1 MMSSNRTEYSSATEW
16 LSTLRKDEAWL
27 SQLQR
32 LQAPADSDISVCR
45 DDVITLI
52 GNGETFAFWEIYQ
65 HHVEPVVKEVWE
77 MAELSLPKLKIQ
89 TIGMLSMEW
98 LELHTD
104 GGKNELPECLSTAEA
119 MKYWKRLQKAGFV
132 DANYQLMPDTTRK
145 QAMYLAEL
153 FAEKLSVKSKW
164 KTFEQ
169 LWGISNLAQEKWDM
183 QETGSMP
190 SRSIEIDKIFA
201 D

>member
-77 MAELSLPKLKIQ
+77 MAELSLPKLKMQ
-89 TIGMLSMEW
+89 AVGMLMIEW
-98 LELHTD
+98 LEQHANDGQSTETEEKSSVIIERLKPIFYSSEQEARAFLESIQGMKPTQITDRVNQLVSEKKISELSSHRDLWTVLHDFDLYKRT
-104 GGKNELPECLSTAEA
+104 EA
-119 MKYWKRLQKAGFV
+119 NWNMQ
-132 DANYQLMPDTTRK
+132 
-145 QAMYLAEL
+145 
-153 FAEKLSVKSKW
+153 VK
-164 KTFEQ
+164 
-169 LWGISNLAQEKWDM
+169 
-183 QETGSMP
+183 
-190 SRSIEIDKIFA
+190 
-201 D
+201 